1 MQQEKQVTPDFYDW
15 ILSPEIRDY
24 LRENHRFSFE
34 EKIRLICGA
43 CRPLEEKY
51 NALRALREESE
62 GKEKVLA
69 GELVQ
74 LHDWAFDQLYQKTPG
89 QVFVFMEEL
98 GCDTGGHNTRYHGV
112 DRMFRTYEELMAY
125 VKEREGWYR
134 EDSPRGSWGRD
145 TIGKEAFIEKWAPVD
160 GTMEAMIGFSLF
172 HAEGRLYIQR
182 FFPWWL
188 TYGNEADIRAEQLG
202 ISEDTMFLYEGNSMN
217 HLPLPFQTGDLV
229 RLETPDWD
237 GPLYGVLGVFEA
249 LGRYM
254 NMAYIK
260 DGHLEMISLSDWW
273 IDVVSDWQT
282 IDWLRH
288 AEPAEFPP
296 GQELLVEMAGY
307 LRRLEQQNVYSAES
321 AFYDIVDGNR
331 SGREIRG
338 REVYRTPE
346 PIPFQELLEDAQ
358 EEEP

>member
-1 MQQEKQVTPDFYDW
+1 MQQEKQVTPDYYDW

-69 GELVQ
+69 GELVR
-74 LHDWAFDQLYQKTPG
+74 LHDWAFDQLRQETPG

-98 GCDTGGHNTRYHGV
+98 GCDTGERDTRYHGV
-112 DRMFRTYEELMAY
+112 DQMFRTYEEL
-125 VKEREGWYR
+125 
-134 EDSPRGSWGRD
+134 
-145 TIGKEAFIEKWAPVD
+145 T
-160 GTMEAMIGFSLF
+160 
-172 HAEGRLYIQR
+172 
-182 FFPWWL
+182 
-188 TYGNEADIRAEQLG
+188 
-202 ISEDTMFLYEGNSMN
+202 
-217 HLPLPFQTGDLV
+217 
-229 RLETPDWD
+229 
-237 GPLYGVLGVFEA
+237 
-249 LGRYM
+249 
-254 NMAYIK
+254 AYIK
-260 DGHLEMISLSDWW
+260 DGHLEMISLTYWW

-288 AEPAEFPP
+288 AEPAELPS
-296 GQELLVEMAGY
+296 GQEMLAEMCAY
-307 LRRLEQQNVYSAES
+307 LRRLEQQNAYAAES

-331 SGREIRG
+331 SGREIRS